1 MKFKQPVRVGD
12 TAGSV
17 TASAEGGENID
28 VAGFNLPGTT
38 PPNERIS
45 TTATIKNQRTV
56 IAPTD
61 PDVCDP
67 QSNFNPLIDGLRLTA
82 RLLVDGREVDRG
94 NDCVPGLGGENDI
107 SLSFTSPNVR
117 AGQNRDVPVTLVVE
131 GGRSGNELVRL
142 EREVLVRSDSPS
154 VPDPVDPDDGS
165 SSECSVVDAINP
177 ANECSLD
184 DAVGGGQFAL
194 AGGFAV
200 LLVLVI
206 VFGAL

>member
-1 MKFKQPVRVGD
+1 MKFEQPVRVGD

-28 VAGFNLPGTT
+28 VAGFDLPGTT

-45 TTATIKNQRTV
+45 STVTVKNNRTV
-56 IAPTD
+56 ILPTD

-67 QSNFNPLIDGLRLTA
+67 QGNVNPVIDGLRLTT

-94 NDCVPGLGGENDI
+94 ADCVPGLGGENEI
-107 SLSFTSPNVR
+107 LLSFSSPSVR
-117 AGQNRDVPVTLVVE
+117 AGQSRDVPVTLVVE
-131 GGRSGNELVRL
+131 GGGSGNELVRL
-142 EREVLVRSDSPS
+142 ERQVEVRAEAPDVR
-154 VPDPVDPDDGS
+154 DPGDGDGPPP
-165 SSECSVVDAINP
+165 SECSVVDAVNP
-177 ANECSLD
+177 ANDCSLD

-206 VFGAL
+206 VLAVL